1 MRHYLNYF
9 LIKTSNFSIPN
20 QSLYG
25 RVLSPGHRM
34 ETRRV
39 ESQLRNHV
47 GIMAFTMYEEVTEEA
62 DLEDE
67 QVTDEG
73 DYPDLEDEEV
83 TFLCKCDGR
92 GQGRNKR
99 QLEEGLRWM
108 VKEVRD
114 FSF

>member
-1 MRHYLNYF
+1 
-9 LIKTSNFSIPN
+9 
-20 QSLYG
+20 
-25 RVLSPGHRM
+25 M

-39 ESQLRNHV
+39 ASQLRNYE
-47 GIMAFTMYEEVTEEA
+47 GIEAFTMREEVTEEVDLEDEEVTEEA
-62 DLEDE
+62 
-67 QVTDEG
+67 V
-73 DYPDLEDEEV
+73 YPDLEDEEV

>member
-1 MRHYLNYF
+1 
-9 LIKTSNFSIPN
+9 
-20 QSLYG
+20 
-25 RVLSPGHRM
+25 M

-39 ESQLRNHV
+39 ESQWRNHV

-67 QVTDEG
+67 EITEEA

-92 GQGRNKR
+92 GPGRNKR